1 MKKLLDLYIKD
12 KENLYKPIKKEI
24 DYIAFRSAVLF
35 LNFTPFTVGNMMTA
49 WTIYSVA
56 PIRKYGDLHGQRTLY
71 NKMLKNQQSIASLS
85 SLQGR
90 AKSEFKQD
98 ITTNVSKR
106 KIDDDIVI
114 QNSASVDSIYSNIAL
129 EGGKGKVQMGNSD
142 GMDNVF
148 SIVTNTLK

>member
-56 PIRKYGDLHGQRTLY
+56 PIKKYGDLHGQRTLY
-71 NKMLKNQQSIASLS
+71 NKMRKNQQSIASLS

-98 ITTNVSKR
+98 ITTDVSKR

>member
-12 KENLYKPIKKEI
+12 KQNLYQPIKKEI
-24 DYIAFRSAVLF
+24 DFIAFRSAVLF

-49 WTIYSVA
+49 WTIYSVT
-56 PIRKYGDLHGQRTLY
+56 PTKKYGDLHGQRTLY
-71 NKMLKNQQSIASLS
+71 KKMLKNQQSIASLS
-85 SLQGR
+85 SLKGR

-98 ITTNVSKR
+98 IVIDVSKR

-129 EGGKGKVQMGNSD
+129 EGGKGRIQTGNSE
-142 GMDNVF
+142 GMDNAF